1 MCAVSTSENLTAD
14 ERSGDAVP
22 HYHHGNLREA
32 LVLNGLA
39 LMEAT
44 GDTAFSLRE
53 LSRQVGVSANAAY
66 RHFASKDDLLTAI
79 AVYGF
84 QQLVSAQ
91 AQAVQDSTNPRDGFL
106 TAGVSYVRFARQHPA
121 LFRLMF
127 GRFAVTHRNEE
138 LSAVAQLAYEGMR
151 YSTALALNK
160 ALDDPSLMVLAT
172 QAWSLVHG
180 LSHLIIDGQ
189 FDASTDDID
198 GLVGQVLGGS
208 FEHASSQ

>member
-1 MCAVSTSENLTAD
+1 MSTSNDLLPD
-14 ERSGDAVP
+14 EQSGEAVQQ
-22 HYHHGNLREA
+22 YHHGNLRET
-32 LVLNGLA
+32 LLLNGLA
-39 LMEAT
+39 LMEAS

-66 RHFASKDDLLTAI
+66 RHFASKDELLTAI

-91 AQAVQDSTNPRDGFL
+91 AQAVQNNPDYREAFL
-106 TAGVSYVRFARQHPA
+106 AAGLAYVSFARQHPA

-151 YSTALALNK
+151 YSAALALNK
-160 ALDDPSLMVLAT
+160 ALDDPQLVVLAT
-172 QAWSLVHG
+172 RAWSLVHG
-180 LSHLIIDGQ
+180 LGHLIIDGQ
-189 FDASTDDID
+189 FNAITDDID
-198 GLVGQVLGGS
+198 GLLRQVLEGS
-208 FEHASSQ
+208 FDAYASH

>member
-1 MCAVSTSENLTAD
+1 MCAVSTSKDLSMD
-14 ERSGDAVP
+14 EQAGEASQQ
-22 HYHHGNLREA
+22 YHHGNLRET
-32 LVLNGLA
+32 LLLSGLA

-84 QQLVSAQ
+84 QQLVSTQ
-91 AQAVQDSTNPRDGFL
+91 AQAVQDNSNPRDGFL
-106 TAGVSYVRFARQHPA
+106 MAGISYVSFARRHPA

-127 GRFAVTHRNEE
+127 GRFAVTHRNDE
-138 LSAVAQLAYEGMR
+138 LSAAAQLAYEGMR
-151 YSTALALNK
+151 YSAALALNK
-160 ALDDPSLMVLAT
+160 ALDDPQLMVLAT

-189 FDASTDDID
+189 FDATTSDID
-198 GLVGQVLGGS
+198 GLVSQVLAGS
-208 FEHASSQ
+208 FESVSS